1 MKTSSWILLLCA
13 WVLSC
18 SFGCGGGEPPCCD
31 EPTQAPPEI
40 IEVYQSTVNAP
51 AKGAVT
57 LRVTVREQPGDS
69 LRFAWAS
76 SKGVL
81 GSPVDTAS
89 TSEIVWTAPGCSAAT
104 TPFLVQVTVTN
115 SWELSAS
122 RNFQIWVPTPCQW
135 STPSEGTT
143 AFREGHTLSV
153 LRSGQMLLVGGGFN
167 SAELYDEATH
177 SWSPTGSMAVSRKR
191 HTASVLPS
199 GEVLVTGG
207 HERDTTLASAE
218 VYDPASGSWAPV
230 ASMAEARYGHT
241 ATVLPSGKVLVAGG
255 GPVVG
260 PLIAS
265 AEVYDPAKGSWA
277 PVASMASSRR
287 FHTATLLPSG
297 KVLVVGGAS
306 DRGALATAE
315 VYDPDTG
322 TWAPTPSRTFASRFH
337 TATVLPSGKVLVT
350 GGDDIS
356 GDMAHGTALA
366 EIYDPADNS
375 WRAMPRMLEPRTGQ
389 TASLL
394 PSGMVLI
401 TGGRQ
406 PAGRLAST
414 EVYDPAAN
422 SWKALGNLVSP
433 RFLACADVL
442 PSGKVLV
449 TGGAMIAA
457 HPQAEVFNPAPDQ

>member
-1 MKTSSWILLLCA
+1 MKASSWILLLCA

-18 SFGCGGGEPPCCD
+18 SLGCGGGEPPCCD
-31 EPTQAPPEI
+31 EPTATPPEI

-76 SKGVL
+76 SKGAL

-89 TSEIVWTAPGCSAAT
+89 TSEVVWTAPGCSAAT

-167 SAELYDEATH
+167 SAELYNEATH

-199 GEVLVTGG
+199 GEVLVIGG
-207 HERDTTLASAE
+207 LNGDHALTSAE
-218 VYDPASGSWAPV
+218 VYDPASGSWAPTG
-230 ASMAEARYGHT
+230 SMAEARYGHT

-255 GPVVG
+255 GPVLG
-260 PLIAS
+260 SISTS
-265 AEVYDPAKGSWA
+265 AEVYDPANGSWT
-277 PVASMASSRR
+277 PVANMASPRR

-306 DRGALATAE
+306 DNFTSDSAE
-315 VYDPDTG
+315 IYDPETRSW
-322 TWAPTPSRTFASRFH
+322 TPTPSRTFSSRFH
-337 TATVLPSGKVLVT
+337 TATVLPSGKVLIA
-350 GGDDIS
+350 GGDTMD
-356 GDMAHGTALA
+356 GDNYAGMDNA
-366 EIYDPADNS
+366 EVYDPAQNS
-375 WRAMPRMLEPRTGQ
+375 WKSIPRMLEPRTGQ

-394 PSGMVLI
+394 SSGMVLI
-401 TGGRQ
+401 MGGLQ
-406 PAGRLAST
+406 PGRRTAST

-422 SWKALGNLVSP
+422 SWKALGDLVTP

-449 TGGAMIAA
+449 TGGAMVAA
-457 HPQAEVFNPAPDQ
+457 HPRAEVFNPAPDR